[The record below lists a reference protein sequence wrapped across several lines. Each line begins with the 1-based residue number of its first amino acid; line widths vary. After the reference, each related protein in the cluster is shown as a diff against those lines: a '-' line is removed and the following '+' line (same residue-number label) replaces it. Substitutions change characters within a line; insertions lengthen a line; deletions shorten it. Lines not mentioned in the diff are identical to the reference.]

1 MYANTCRGDGR
12 RPALGINDRILLAKS
27 LQGDK
32 SELYYVLWL
41 SKRGPI
47 SCFCP
52 VWCHDASRFSRKG
65 SAPANS
71 PAVSVAFSEHLA
83 AAHNGRFRTAV
94 RPSRKRASG
103 YATAAFRR
111 PDLT

>member
-32 SELYYVLWL
+32 SEFYYVLWL

-71 PAVSVAFSEHLA
+71 PAVSGPLWQTGA
-83 AAHNGRFRTAV
+83 AAVGGDIGDLRDCIGQADDEVV
-94 RPSRKRASG
+94 RM
-103 YATAAFRR
+103 
-111 PDLT
+111 